1 MLTTNFTPVTESYFG
16 KTKTLIE
23 AEKVVRDIIKEFK
36 MKGLGKRIVTAAEIN
51 KSPLNRKLEALLQ
64 EQFGFGE
71 LKIHWL
77 GAPTV
82 SMFGTTNGIVK
93 LINSKMP
100 KLPIQANNGGYYD
113 SSHNYLCVIGIYC
126 GILDVGVT
134 ADQVMAFILHEI
146 GHQFNCAPLSTLVSI
161 LDYVMIPVE
170 MLHLVNSVKG
180 MRDKYREM
188 MAQANLTASL
198 MDRDLLAAIN
208 QYGEDVARN
217 MGPNVYTN
225 EARDSFFA
233 TVWACSSLLFRV
245 DKNIRVAGQVIQNA
259 NHVLSQGDAPK
270 ERRAELKMYDKFVL
284 NHRKDIESMWKN
296 RLAEYDK
303 ESMEIKTDAIEWSL
317 VRKIISMLFT
327 TILTPKI
334 LRIHHFMDM
343 LGGYANETFADSFAT
358 AYGYGPSLTAGIN
371 IIHKQQLRMPAFDE
385 NNEKNVF
392 NQYLYVIWC
401 CLNVICDPHPMDQT
415 RITSQI
421 DGLRKELKSK
431 DIDPKVAKQISK
443 DLDKCEKVYKE
454 YLKVPDD
461 QRHLTII
468 YNIIQL
474 NDLYFNGKMEIRS
487 FINYVLN
494 VGKDR
499 A

>member
-51 KSPLNRKLEALLQ
+51 KSPLNRKLETLLQ

-161 LDYVMIPVE
+161 LDYVMIPIE
-170 MLHLVNSVKG
+170 MLHLINSVKG

-217 MGPNVYTN
+217 MGPNVYSN

-233 TVWACSSLLFRV
+233 TVWACSSL
-245 DKNIRVAGQVIQNA
+245 
-259 NHVLSQGDAPK
+259 
-270 ERRAELKMYDKFVL
+270 
-284 NHRKDIESMWKN
+284 
-296 RLAEYDK
+296 
-303 ESMEIKTDAIEWSL
+303 
-317 VRKIISMLFT
+317 
-327 TILTPKI
+327 
-334 LRIHHFMDM
+334 
-343 LGGYANETFADSFAT
+343 
-358 AYGYGPSLTAGIN
+358 
-371 IIHKQQLRMPAFDE
+371 
-385 NNEKNVF
+385 
-392 NQYLYVIWC
+392 
-401 CLNVICDPHPMDQT
+401 
-415 RITSQI
+415 
-421 DGLRKELKSK
+421 
-431 DIDPKVAKQISK
+431 
-443 DLDKCEKVYKE
+443 
-454 YLKVPDD
+454 
-461 QRHLTII
+461 
-468 YNIIQL
+468 
-474 NDLYFNGKMEIRS
+474 
-487 FINYVLN
+487 
-494 VGKDR
+494 
-499 A
+499 